1 MAGFS
6 PLESGSTAPKSNIAI
21 DHKRVLPLNSS
32 LRSQEYQALGD
43 SIVFLGRMRSCEV
56 HPLEYSRITCH
67 RLTDLADQQIH
78 FPRPWNR
85 PKQTLPF
92 NYALITLD
100 FYSKMYPRHIYD
112 FFRAVETGLRSRSRV
127 AHVQASHVQTTHS
140 QIRRSSIRASIKEPP
155 IFGIVVS

>member
-43 SIVFLGRMRSCEV
+43 CIVFLCRMRSCEV
-56 HPLEYSRITCH
+56 HPLGYSRITCH

-112 FFRAVETGLRSRSRV
+112 FFRAVGCGAGV
-127 AHVQASHVQTTHS
+127 ASHMFKLLMCRPPTHKS
-140 QIRRSSIRASIKEPP
+140 GGRVFERLLRNLPYSA
-155 IFGIVVS
+155 